1 MGQDNSGQFVSA
13 RHLTFAEAT
22 ALVGKILST
31 DRVVIPARNEA
42 GSIGSTIGH
51 LLQTGFAPEQI
62 IIIVNHS
69 TDKTAEIA
77 LMFGVTVRDQEA
89 ILDLEI
95 VAQLEKE
102 YGVDPLRLRGKG
114 TAMFA
119 ACLELERAATPDDAR
134 IFFLDADITNLDE
147 VSPIPLLLAGWESWN
162 GDVRIVKLASLGRN
176 NEGILASLGLP
187 RMPYMG
193 IGALQWPLCGQ
204 MSLRWKD
211 LRRMRGAT
219 RYAIE
224 MAMLMDLLEREDTPA
239 VFGEVELGTVLHDK
253 KNNDHDHTVMYR
265 GILAYITQL
274 LGLGGWRELHTLT
287 PQQVAEMNQES
298 GKPHPFW
305 APAKVGTGVSTFQAF
320 PLDAILPSVAE
331 LQITMPTT

>member
-1 MGQDNSGQFVSA
+1 MGDNSGQFTSA
-13 RHLTFAEAT
+13 RHLTFAEAA
-22 ALVGKILST
+22 ALTGKILPT

-51 LLQTGFAPEQI
+51 LLQTGFTAGQI
-62 IIIVNHS
+62 IIMVNHS

-77 LMFGVTVRDQEA
+77 AMFAVTVLDQA
-89 ILDLEI
+89 TILTTEI
-95 VAQLEKE
+95 ITRLEKE
-102 YGVDPLRLRGKG
+102 YGIEAIRLRGKG
-114 TAMFA
+114 AAMFA
-119 ACLELERAATPDDAR
+119 ACLELERAGTPDDAR

-224 MAMLMDLLEREDTPA
+224 MAMLMDILEREDTPA

-274 LGLGGWRELHTLT
+274 LQVGGWWKLHAISAE
-287 PQQVAEMNQES
+287 QVAMLNRES

-305 APAKVGTGVSTFQAF
+305 APAKSGAGVSTFQAF
-320 PLDAILPSVAE
+320 PLDAILPAVAE
-331 LQITMPTT
+331 LYPRPV

>member
-1 MGQDNSGQFVSA
+1 M
-13 RHLTFAEAT
+13 TFAESK
-22 ALVGKILST
+22 VVDGKILPT

-51 LLQTGFAPEQI
+51 LVQTGFVPEQI
-62 IIIVNHS
+62 IIMVNHS

-77 LMFGVTVRDQEA
+77 QMFGVTVHDQAA
-89 ILDLEI
+89 ILTSQI
-95 VAQLEKE
+95 VERLEKE
-102 YGVDPLRLRGKG
+102 YGVEAIRLKGKG
-114 TAMFA
+114 SAMFA
-119 ACLELERAATPDDAR
+119 ACLELERAGTPDDAR

-147 VSPIPLLLAGWESWN
+147 VSPIPLLLAGWETWN
-162 GDVRIVKLASLGRN
+162 GGVRIVKLASLGRN

-224 MAMLMDLLEREDTPA
+224 MAMLMDILEREDTPA

-274 LGLGGWRELHTLT
+274 LQVDGWWKLHALT
-287 PQQVAEMNQES
+287 RQQIAVLNSES
-298 GKPHPFW
+298 GKQHPFW
-305 APAKVGTGVSTFQAF
+305 APAKTGNGVSTFQAF

-331 LQITMPTT
+331 LQIAPSTV

>member
-1 MGQDNSGQFVSA
+1 MDSGHFVSA
-13 RHLTFAEAT
+13 RHLTFKEAGEST
-22 ALVGKILST
+22 SKILPT

-51 LLQTGFAPEQI
+51 LVQTGFTPGQI
-62 IIIVNHS
+62 IIMVNHS

-77 LMFGVTVRDQEA
+77 AVFGVTVLDQAA
-89 ILDLEI
+89 ILAPQIL
-95 VAQLEKE
+95 ARLEKE
-102 YGVDPLRLRGKG
+102 YGVEAIRLKGKG
-114 TAMFA
+114 SAMFA

-224 MAMLMDLLEREDTPA
+224 MAMLMDILEREDTPA

-265 GILAYITQL
+265 GIMAFMAQL
-274 LGLGGWRELHTLT
+274 LGAGGWKELHKLT
-287 PQQVAEMNQES
+287 PQQITELNVES
-298 GKPHPFW
+298 GKQHPFW
-305 APAKVGTGVSTFQAF
+305 APAKTGTGVSTFQAF

-331 LQITMPTT
+331 LQVVQSVAG